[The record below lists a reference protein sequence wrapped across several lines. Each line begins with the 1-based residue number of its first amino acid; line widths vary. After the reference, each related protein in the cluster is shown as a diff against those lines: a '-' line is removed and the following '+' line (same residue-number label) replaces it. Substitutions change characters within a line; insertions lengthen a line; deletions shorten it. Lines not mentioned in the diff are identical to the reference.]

1 MKLTS
6 TSRMI
11 SSEIAANPANA
22 KDSRCL
28 NISNMVLAALPTIA
42 FGVFTIIF
50 TMQQNRAANE
60 NRKQDQQQADE
71 QSIRVTFE
79 NYINDISELL
89 LDLNFNRSNTEHL
102 LHIRVKTMTVL
113 RYVDA
118 NRKRDIVLFLYE
130 SRLLRSDMPASE
142 RLNLIGADLGGLQFI
157 GSSAAPIQLD
167 HLYLPG
173 VYAPNAVFHWCQ
185 LDYAVFDN
193 ASMPHVTIINSTMS
207 YATFRRIH
215 APDLTIG
222 DASFHQ
228 NNFTGATVVRLHFVG
243 GAAWKEGI
251 DFSNA
256 DLLDSRTSDQQ
267 ILDLKILPRHLVVFQ
282 NTRFPDGSFFQVDS
296 SELVIDGGAE
306 HGVCENIVKLLS
318 FRCYLKTFFR
328 IYPECLEKSKEIRGW
343 QRE

>member
-79 NYINDISELL
+79 NYINDISKLL

-142 RLNLIGADLGGLQFI
+142 RLNLIGADLGELQFI
-157 GSSAAPIQLD
+157 GRQRHRFNSIISICLVSM
-167 HLYLPG
+167 HRMLFSIGVSWTMLYSIMLQCPML
-173 VYAPNAVFHWCQ
+173 Q
-185 LDYAVFDN
+185 
-193 ASMPHVTIINSTMS
+193 
-207 YATFRRIH
+207 
-215 APDLTIG
+215 
-222 DASFHQ
+222 
-228 NNFTGATVVRLHFVG
+228 
-243 GAAWKEGI
+243 
-251 DFSNA
+251 
-256 DLLDSRTSDQQ
+256 
-267 ILDLKILPRHLVVFQ
+267 
-282 NTRFPDGSFFQVDS
+282 
-296 SELVIDGGAE
+296 
-306 HGVCENIVKLLS
+306 
-318 FRCYLKTFFR
+318 
-328 IYPECLEKSKEIRGW
+328 
-343 QRE
+343 